1 MARQF
6 SFSRIGVLPWLG
18 MLLVV
23 ASCNKEDTSGI
34 PEDEDSA
41 FKSAMTLKNGDGDKK
56 ARSLEDFL
64 KVIDQREAAPK
75 SHMQVGLLYLDR
87 DIGDPDPISAIYHF
101 KKYLEYI
108 PDPDSEQGRRMR
120 GQIDRAERLF
130 MARLPGDPY
139 QTNGDNAMQLEE
151 LIKRLQDENQ
161 QLRVKLNQVT
171 NRTEEFPLQDNQ
183 QTATLPR
190 TRVYKVTT
198 GDTLFKIASKV
209 YGDPARWREIFEANR
224 QVLKRENDLQPGQEL
239 LIP

>member
-6 SFSRIGVLPWLG
+6 RFRWIGVLPLLG
-18 MLLVV
+18 MLFVV
-23 ASCNKEDTSGI
+23 VSCNKEDTSGI
-34 PEDEDSA
+34 PEEEDGTY
-41 FKSAMTLKNGDGDKK
+41 KSAMALKNGDRDKK
-56 ARSLEDFL
+56 AQSLEDFL
-64 KVIDQREAAPK
+64 TVIDSRKVAPK
-75 SHMQVGLLYLDR
+75 SHMEVGLLYLDR
-87 DIGDPDPISAIYHF
+87 DVGDPDPISAIYHV

-108 PDPDSEQGRRMR
+108 PDLESEHGRRVR

-161 QLRVKLNQVT
+161 QLRAKLNQVT
-171 NRTEEFPLQDNQ
+171 NRTQEFSLQDNQ
-183 QTATLPR
+183 QEATVPR

-209 YGDPARWREIFEANR
+209 YGDPARWRDIFDANR